1 MRMRWL
7 KHGGTTILVGL
18 MAALLCALPAGCGKK
33 GPPRLPDVE
42 MPAGVRNLA
51 VALAGGDIVLNWTAV
66 NAEKA
71 EGVDGYRI
79 YRAADPVTAD
89 VCEGCPI
96 LFKPVATVP
105 MGAGEAAAPKMT
117 YREAQLPGTRY
128 RFKVVPV
135 DAQGRLGPD
144 SNIVAITT
152 D

>member
-1 MRMRWL
+1 MRMRRL
-7 KHGGTTILVGL
+7 KHGGTTILVG
-18 MAALLCALPAGCGKK
+18 MMALLLCSLTAGCGKK
-33 GPPRLPDVE
+33 APPRLPDVE

-51 VALAGGDIVLNWTAV
+51 AALAGGDIVLNWTPA
-66 NAEKA
+66 AADKA
-71 EGVDGYRI
+71 ANVAGYRI
-79 YRAADPVTAD
+79 YRSADPVTAD

-96 LFKPVATVP
+96 LFKPVADVP
-105 MGAGEAAAPKMT
+105 MAAGEAAAPKMT
-117 YREAQLPGTRY
+117 YREEQLPGTRY